1 MAGTLANRC
10 DELLEHYDKA
20 IAWYEAIIE
29 DEETPYNDSI
39 FATID
44 LGNLY
49 LKMEACGAKGARGKL
64 AQFVPKSADAFAK
77 QTDEALRKLRHT
89 PRRLNQARELPEQY
103 WTDLV
108 TEQPAGYVVD
118 ENGDVHLHSAEA
130 LAWLIS
136 VVNGLNGQEADDFNG
151 KKVTL
156 EANVDMATALWV
168 PIADGTNLGDPNPDK
183 LKFCGTIDGN
193 GFVVNNLILF
203 HNPNYENFE
212 SFFGNLCGARIENV
226 VLRHVYA
233 EGRNM
238 RDGKFFGSAEPYET
252 DGEAR
257 PNVIDRCYVEIDEM
271 RKNGFDSES
280 ALFGFKN
287 DGIITNC
294 MVKLGKLSYPGNIG
308 DSEGLF
314 VFANYGSIQNCAS
327 LADSL
332 KWLHNFGGMTNDNY
346 GTIENCYSYIGNW
359 FGVYQTWWPPIPRL
373 GVCVNNFGTIRNC
386 YYNKIENLDFTDD
399 PAYTNSGTISDTESF
414 NKEEDGWTFTD
425 TVRIQGQDGAFYE
438 TILLIE
444 ALNDWRLC
452 QENGEVFY
460 AWCADDSFWGNNL
473 PVLCDF
479 DITEVEEKNEEP
491 VLVNIYPNPANG
503 LVCISGMKV
512 AKLQVCNML
521 GQTVKTCQNTNA
533 ISVSDLP
540 EGLYLLRMT
549 DGKGTTVTRRLVVK

>member
-1 MAGTLANRC
+1 MKKSIVHLRNVLFVAV
-10 DELLEHYDKA
+10 LLVSVAHIYGQTTKTRRGLKPACE
-20 IAWYEAIIE
+20 
-29 DEETPYNDSI
+29 SI
-39 FATID
+39 
-44 LGNLY
+44 N
-49 LKMEACGAKGARGKL
+49 
-64 AQFVPKSADAFAK
+64 SS
-77 QTDEALRKLRHT
+77 
-89 PRRLNQARELPEQY
+89 RELPDQY
-103 WTDLV
+103 WTDIV
-108 TEQPAGYVVD
+108 TEQPEGYVVD

-130 LAWLIS
+130 LAWLVS

-226 VLRHVYA
+226 VLRHVYS
-233 EGRNM
+233 EGRNE

-314 VFANYGSIQNCAS
+314 VFANYG
-327 LADSL
+327 
-332 KWLHNFGGMTNDNY
+332 LH
-346 GTIENCYSYIGNW
+346 SKL
-359 FGVYQTWWPPIPRL
+359 R
-373 GVCVNNFGTIRNC
+373 
-386 YYNKIENLDFTDD
+386 
-399 PAYTNSGTISDTESF
+399 
-414 NKEEDGWTFTD
+414 
-425 TVRIQGQDGAFYE
+425 
-438 TILLIE
+438 
-444 ALNDWRLC
+444 
-452 QENGEVFY
+452 VF
-460 AWCADDSFWGNNL
+460 S
-473 PVLCDF
+473 
-479 DITEVEEKNEEP
+479 
-491 VLVNIYPNPANG
+491 
-503 LVCISGMKV
+503 
-512 AKLQVCNML
+512 
-521 GQTVKTCQNTNA
+521 
-533 ISVSDLP
+533 
-540 EGLYLLRMT
+540 
-549 DGKGTTVTRRLVVK
+549 